1 MCGITG
7 YIGPKEALPI
17 VFSNLRKLEY
27 RGYDS
32 AGAAFFR
39 TAENLSVI
47 KAAGKIEN
55 LESKIWGLY
64 SVAATAA
71 IAHTRWATHGAPTE
85 ANAHPHIDCSGAV
98 ALVHNGIIENYREL
112 KTTLEKSG
120 HIFKSETDTEVV
132 SHLIEEKL
140 KKSKKF
146 EFAFAAALR
155 DIRGAYAFAV
165 ISVAEPDVI
174 YFARLGS
181 PLVLGFGKKN
191 EFYLASDPTA
201 LAGLVKKV
209 MYLDEG
215 ARGKI
220 SPRGLTVSSLRP
232 KIEPLELCATDVSRG
247 SFPHFMLKEI
257 FEGPEVVREAMRGR
271 LRMRGSCVKLGGL
284 EAVREQI
291 LMTKRFNILACGTSY
306 YAGLVGK
313 LLFEELAQLPAEVA
327 LASEFRYNSTPD
339 IFGAAGIFIS
349 QSGETADTLAALRKM
364 AAQQSLTLGVVN
376 VPGSSIARE
385 TIAGVY
391 NRAGV
396 EIGVASTKAFLS
408 QLTVL
413 TLMSL
418 YLSQKNVRHRKIKSA
433 LLEVPKKIET
443 ILAENNKI
451 RVLAK
456 KYEKYRNFLYIG
468 RGYNYPAAL
477 EGALKLKEI
486 AYVHAEGY
494 AGGEMKH
501 GPLALVDKNLPI
513 VAIAPQ
519 NALYEKMISNLH
531 EIKARG
537 GKIIAIATAG
547 DKGIQ
552 KIADDV
558 IYIPATEATLEP
570 MLSVVPLQLFAYHSA
585 VLRGRNVDK
594 PRNLAKSVTV
604 E

>member
-1 MCGITG
+1 MCGISG
-7 YIGPKEALPI
+7 YIGTKEALPI
-17 VFSNLRKLEY
+17 VFSNIRKLEY

-32 AGAAFFR
+32 AGAAFFNMQD
-39 TAENLSVI
+39 NLSII

-55 LESKIWGLY
+55 LESKIGGIH
-64 SVAATAA
+64 SMAGTAA

-85 ANAHPHIDCSGAV
+85 LNAHPHADCSGNI
-98 ALVHNGIIENYREL
+98 ALVHNGIIENYRDL
-112 KTTLEKSG
+112 KLALGKTG

-132 SHLIEEKL
+132 PHLIEEKL
-140 KKSKKF
+140 KKIKNF
-146 EFAFAAALR
+146 EAAFAAALC

-165 ISVAEPDVI
+165 INVSEPDAI

-181 PLVLGFGKKN
+181 PLVLGFGKK
-191 EFYLASDPTA
+191 EYYLASDPTA
-201 LAGLVKKV
+201 LVGLVKKV

-220 SPRGLTVSSLRP
+220 TAHGLSVSSRRQ
-232 KIEPLELCATDVSRG
+232 KIEPLELRAADIDKG
-247 SFPHFMLKEI
+247 SFRHFMQKEI

-271 LRMRGSCVKLGGL
+271 LRVRGGFVKLGGL
-284 EAVREQI
+284 ESVQEQ
-291 LMTKRFNILACGTSY
+291 LQKVERLNILACGTSY

-313 LLFEELAQLPAEVA
+313 YLFEELAQLPAEVA
-327 LASEFRYNSTPD
+327 LASEFRYNSTPN
-339 IFGAAGIFIS
+339 IRGTAGVFIS

-364 AAQQSLTLGVVN
+364 AAQKCLTLGVVN

-385 TIAGVY
+385 TMAGVY
-391 NRAGV
+391 NRAGA

-418 YLSQKNVRHRKIKSA
+418 YLAPSNAKSRKIMSG
-433 LLEVPKKIET
+433 LLSVPQKIEI
-443 ILAENNKI
+443 ILAADNKI
-451 RVLAK
+451 KALAK
-456 KYEKYRNFLYIG
+456 KYKKYKNFVYIG

-486 AYVHAEGY
+486 SYVHAEGY

-501 GPLALVDKNLPI
+501 GPLALVDKNLPT
-513 VAIAPQ
+513 VAIVPQ
-519 NALYEKMISNLH
+519 NALYEKMVSNLH

-537 GKIIAIATAG
+537 GKIIAIATVG
-547 DKGIQ
+547 DKSIQ

-558 IYIPATEATLEP
+558 IYIPATEMPLEP
-570 MLSVVPLQLFAYHSA
+570 MLTVVPLQIFAYHLA
-585 VLRGRNVDK
+585 VLRGCNVDK